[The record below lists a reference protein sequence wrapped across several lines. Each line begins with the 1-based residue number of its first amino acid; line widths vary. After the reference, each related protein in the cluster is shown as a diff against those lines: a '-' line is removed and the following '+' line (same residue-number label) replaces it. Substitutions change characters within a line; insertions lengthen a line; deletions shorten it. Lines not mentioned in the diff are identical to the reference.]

1 MSLFPMTRRCCLALR
16 MAMAMAMAIAMTLLL
31 PGLPAHAQVAAAAPL
46 LDTAALGL
54 APLRKPL
61 RSFRDLRFADVMRQR
76 YDFSCGSAA
85 LATLLH
91 YGYGLKVSETG
102 LIKEMLVGAD
112 PDEVRRNGFSMLD
125 MKRLVGRLGMRAH
138 GYRIEPQALYR
149 LQMPVIALLDSKGYK
164 HFVLV
169 KGASSGRVFVAD
181 PALGHRVL
189 FERDFVAGWNGI
201 VLAVIADRPLLASR
215 LTGERGSYALQR
227 RLYALEYATTP
238 PPVVELG
245 LVHADLL

>member
-1 MSLFPMTRRCCLALR
+1 MHVFRISKCIIAALAMGIAALALPVR
-16 MAMAMAMAIAMTLLL
+16 
-31 PGLPAHAQVAAAAPL
+31 AQTSSTQV
-46 LDTAALGL
+46 DTAALGL
-54 APLRKPL
+54 VPLHKTM
-61 RSFRDLRFADVMRQR
+61 RSLRDLRFADLMRQR

-91 YGYGLKVSETG
+91 YGYGIKVSETG
-102 LIKEMLVGAD
+102 LIKEMMVGAD
-112 PDEVRRNGFSMLD
+112 PNDVVKNGFSMLD

-149 LQMPVIALLDSKGYK
+149 LQMPVIALLDIKGYK

-181 PALGHRVL
+181 PALGHRVM
-189 FERDFVAGWNGI
+189 FERDFVDGWNGI
-201 VLAVIADRPLLASR
+201 VLAVIADTPLQASR
-215 LTGERGSYALQR
+215 LTGDRGSQALKR
-227 RLYALEYATTP
+227 RLYALEHATTP